1 LRDIKAFAGQK
12 SPFILEG
19 KSPFRG
25 RFSVSQRMTCRELR
39 KDRIDSVLQA
49 SQDLDMGLD
58 RNIETQLINH
68 ISIEKAGTN
77 IRAG

>member
-1 LRDIKAFAGQK
+1 
-12 SPFILEG
+12 
-19 KSPFRG
+19 
-25 RFSVSQRMTCRELR
+25 MTCRELR